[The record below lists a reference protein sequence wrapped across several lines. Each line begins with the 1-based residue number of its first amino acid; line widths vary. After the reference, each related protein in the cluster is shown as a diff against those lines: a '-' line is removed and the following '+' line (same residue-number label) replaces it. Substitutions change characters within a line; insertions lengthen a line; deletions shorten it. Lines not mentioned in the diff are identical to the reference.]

1 MEIKTIQTE
10 KINLKADPTQ
20 LLEYVFYLKAQMKL
34 LEEELR
40 DNEELVMAIIES
52 NNGSV
57 SMESNEISGKAT
69 VCTTKSYIYSDAVSE
84 LVAKKKVIETNIKA
98 KQMVEIACGAQV
110 ESVKKYI
117 RYNVEFK

>member
-1 MEIKTIQTE
+1 METKSIQ
-10 KINLKADPTQ
+10 INKVSLKADPTQ

-34 LEEELR
+34 LEQDLK

-57 SMESNEISGKAT
+57 SMESEELSGKAT
-69 VCTTKSYIYSDAVSE
+69 VCTTKTYIYSDSVSE
-84 LVAKKKVIETNIKA
+84 LIAKKKVLETKIKA
-98 KQMVEIACGAQV
+98 KQIIEIANGAEV
-110 ESVKKYI
+110 KSVKKHI